1 MDPGD
6 FRRIFRQMFG
16 IPDDYRPHRR
26 GDLES
31 EVPDRFDRGDESAQ
45 DRQEHFQ
52 LDDNHRGRHFSVMT
66 DPLEIHSYFEQQLDE
81 MLKNFGFGFGGFG
94 TLSGPRQER
103 GCGPMVL
110 TPDDA
115 PPTTNPRDFMLN
127 DYGGRDAEEPRVR
140 EEGDGWFTVLPRE
153 ERVEL
158 DREDREVDRM
168 DIGEL
173 ETLRRGGGVGHGQE
187 NRHGLAGGLGGLG
200 VLGGLGGLVQGSTGR
215 RTGTVLL
222 AVWAVWAAWAWACL
236 VGWAAW
242 CRAAACRRGL

>member
-1 MDPGD
+1 
-6 FRRIFRQMFG
+6 
-16 IPDDYRPHRR
+16 
-26 GDLES
+26 
-31 EVPDRFDRGDESAQ
+31 
-45 DRQEHFQ
+45 
-52 LDDNHRGRHFSVMT
+52 
-66 DPLEIHSYFEQQLDE
+66 
-81 MLKNFGFGFGGFG
+81 
-94 TLSGPRQER
+94 
-103 GCGPMVL
+103 MVL

-200 VLGGLGGLVQGSTGR
+200 LGVLGGLGGLVQGSSVSERTVIRGAGTETSRTTARSDGSREEVVVR
-215 RTGTVLL
+215 RLGDREQRLTVTTQSDGAITRQQELSGLQEEDL
-222 AVWAVWAAWAWACL
+222 AQFQRDWSAGLGARSRAPSGML
-236 VGWAAW
+236 VGPQTDKLYTSLWDKFF
-242 CRAAACRRGL
+242 GSSS